1 MPVSRS
7 DTSLSGLDK
16 ENHKITNHVKKEAVL

>member
-7 DTSLSGLDK
+7 DSNLSGLDK
-16 ENHKITNHVKKEAVL
+16 ENRKITNHVKKEAVL